1 MTGSDDKSGTVE
13 VGKTAAE
20 RAQPMESVGDELRRH
35 REAAGMSLRS
45 LARTLDVSPSLI
57 SQIEHGKAMPSVATL
72 YAIVSELGLSL
83 DELLFHSPGGPAAM
97 QEREGEAGDSSLLW
111 RAPSEGPVLRAANRL
126 SITLGTGVRWERLT
140 ASHLPG
146 LEFLHCAYSV
156 GGESTAADDLI
167 VHEGLEY
174 GIVLE
179 GRCGATVGDDDYEL
193 VAGDSIAFDSRTP
206 HRIWNLSDEVPM
218 NAIWIVVGRDDDP
231 RLR

>member
-1 MTGSDDKSGTVE
+1 VTGSDNKSGPVE
-13 VGKTAAE
+13 AGKTAAA
-20 RAQPMESVGDELRRH
+20 RAQPIESVGDELRRH
-35 REAAGMSLRS
+35 REAAGMSLRA

-97 QEREGEAGDSSLLW
+97 QERQAEAGGSILW

-126 SITLGTGVRWERLT
+126 SITLGTGVCWERLT

-146 LEFLHCAYSV
+146 LELLYCAYPV

-174 GIVLE
+174 GIILE

-193 VAGDSIAFDSRTP
+193 VAGDSIAFDSSTP